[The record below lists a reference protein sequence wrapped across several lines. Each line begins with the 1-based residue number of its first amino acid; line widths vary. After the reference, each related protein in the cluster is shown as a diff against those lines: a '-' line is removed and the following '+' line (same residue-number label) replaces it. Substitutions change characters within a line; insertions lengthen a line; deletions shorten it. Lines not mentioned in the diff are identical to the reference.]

1 MSKYEPVIGLE
12 IHAQL
17 LTRSKMFCACPVVDL
32 TEAAPNSAVC
42 EVCSGMPGTL
52 PVVNERAVEY
62 ALRVALAL
70 ECEIDPASIFAR
82 KNYFYP
88 DLPKGFQISQYEE
101 PLARNGRLV
110 FRFEGEDRTIRIRRV
125 HIEEDTGKTIHVASG
140 RGTTD
145 EGGGTASGSMAA
157 DSEGK
162 GTAPGSMAAGSEG
175 KGTARDSTT
184 NDSDGTAVP
193 LRADS
198 PIRLFAHSLIDLNRS
213 GVALLEIVTEPDLHS
228 PEEVGACA
236 RALRR
241 LLQYLEVNTGDMQ
254 KGVLRIEPN
263 VSVRPI
269 GASELG
275 TRTEVKNLNS
285 FRALERAVA
294 FEIDR
299 QSAVLEAGGRVVQE
313 TVGWDEAAQ
322 AAVPQR
328 GKEEAHD
335 YRYFPEPDLPPLV
348 LSPEFIEQVQA
359 GLPER
364 PHDRFLRYMSEFG
377 LGEYDADVL
386 TADREVADYFEAA
399 AAEPPDPKLAANWI
413 TGDLFALMNQAGDSI
428 STVRVRPEDLAG
440 LLNLL
445 ADGTVNA
452 ASAQKALAEMYR
464 TGRQAAEVV
473 EGLGLDQVSDAETI
487 AGWVREVL
495 AENADAAAEYAAG
508 KTAIAN
514 YLFGQAMRKSGG
526 RADPVVVRT
535 QLERQLQDI
544 MKMKK

>member
-1 MSKYEPVIGLE
+1 MYEPVIGLE

-52 PVVNERAVEY
+52 PVVNEKAVEY

-70 ECEIDPASIFAR
+70 ECEINPASVFAR

-101 PLARNGRLV
+101 PLARTGRLT
-110 FRFEGEDRTIRIRRV
+110 FRLDGADRTVRIRRV
-125 HIEEDTGKTIHVASG
+125 HLEEDTGKTTHVPAAAVP
-140 RGTTD
+140 D
-145 EGGGTASGSMAA
+145 EG
-157 DSEGK
+157 E
-162 GTAPGSMAAGSEG
+162 
-175 KGTARDSTT
+175 
-184 NDSDGTAVP
+184 N
-193 LRADS
+193 LADS
-198 PIRLFAHSLIDLNRS
+198 PIRPFAYSLIDLNRA
-213 GVALLEIVTEPDLHS
+213 GVPLLEIVTEPDLGS

-241 LLQYLEVNTGDMQ
+241 LLQYLDVNTGDMQ

-263 VSVRPI
+263 VSVRPA
-269 GASELG
+269 GRTELG

-294 FEIDR
+294 FEIER
-299 QSAVLEAGGRVVQE
+299 QTGVLEAGGTVVQE

-322 AAVPQR
+322 AAFPQR

-335 YRYFPEPDLPPLV
+335 YRYFPEPDLPPLI
-348 LSPEFIEQVQA
+348 LAPDFIERVSA

-364 PHDRFLRYMSEFG
+364 PHDRFLRYMAEYG

-386 TADREVADYFEAA
+386 TADREVADYFEAVA
-399 AAEPPDPKLAANWI
+399 AQLAHSPALRAGEGEVEGASDPKTAANWI
-413 TGDLFALMNQAGDSI
+413 TGELFALMNQAEDKI
-428 STVRVRPEDLAG
+428 ATIRVRPEDLAALLG
-440 LLNLL
+440 LL
-445 ADGTVNA
+445 AAGTVNA

-473 EGLGLDQVSDAETI
+473 EALGLAQ
-487 AGWVREVL
+487 
-495 AENADAAAEYAAG
+495 
-508 KTAIAN
+508 
-514 YLFGQAMRKSGG
+514 
-526 RADPVVVRT
+526 
-535 QLERQLQDI
+535 
-544 MKMKK
+544 